1 MPSEHTGLLPRDVRE
16 AVERSFIDGAEPWD
30 INLLSATPTLEMG
43 IDIGALSSVFLCSV
57 PPAQANYL
65 QRIGR
70 AGRRDGNALAVTV
83 ANGRNHDLFFY
94 SDPLEMMAGTVHTP
108 GVFLQ
113 AIAVLERQLIA
124 YCFDR
129 WVATGIDESA
139 IPGQLRRVLDAV
151 QHQHQNQFPYNLIGF
166 VNGNRAA
173 LLSGFFGLFDPL
185 DEEAR
190 AYLTRFIQGTGEG
203 SLSWRLVNRLQQL
216 VEERKALL
224 RKVQQLKTERERLQ
238 RRPEDEATKE
248 LIDAVE
254 RERGALLSL
263 LSGLNSQPVLNFFT
277 DEGLLPNY
285 AFPEEGVTLQSVI
298 LRRRSTEQ
306 RREGDSPFEKIP
318 YVFQR
323 PAQAALSELAP
334 ESRFYAV
341 SHEMEIDQIDLQ
353 LSKTEVWRFCNR
365 CQHTERV
372 DLADRHSA
380 CPRCGSPQWADS
392 GQRHTVLK
400 LRQVY
405 STVDDRA
412 SRIADDAEQ
421 REPKFFNRQVLVDTP
436 RDASQGGFR
445 LKSDILP
452 FGFEFLRRAT
462 LREVNFG
469 PAGGDSHAF
478 SVAGR
483 ELSRRGF
490 RICRHCGKV
499 QKERRRKNEPPHTY
513 VCRLRRQPKRETA
526 EDYFESLY
534 LYRELK
540 SEAIRI
546 LLPLS
551 EVAYSEEK
559 LHSFVAAL
567 NLGLRRHFRG
577 DVHHLEVTDMRE
589 PPAADSGERIYLVIY
604 DRIPGGTGY
613 LKELMRTPDNL
624 MQVLEA
630 AYQRLIKCSCIDDER
645 LDGCYR
651 CILAYRDSRNMATIS
666 RRGATELLGEILA
679 LRDQLEPVETLAN
692 ISTNALIESK
702 LEQKFVDALAQL
714 PGAQMSKAM
723 VNSKAGSLLT
733 LPGTD
738 GRPVPWLVEH
748 QALVGPADGV
758 ALQTAIDVLLI
769 PARAE
774 DAARYRPIAV
784 YLDGLQFHHDIVADD
799 VGKRMALLLSGRYWV
814 YSLNWDDI
822 PDPGKLAKP
831 QALDVM
837 RAAGSV
843 QSDMSRLFDGLAARA
858 GWLASAEHTAAHG
871 QGSLEW
877 LASLLREPG
886 QARAAFLQRAVFR
899 GFTALAPGA
908 VRDPA
913 TRQKLS
919 YELAENAPWAVRD
932 VLSLDDL
939 DQLPGG
945 FMDALGNSIQGVEMA
960 VALPMSAMQSG
971 DAEVLTAALR
981 MHLCFDDRRTEF
993 TDDFKAHWR
1002 AFWHAVNQLQF
1013 LPGFSMATRSA
1024 MASGALDRLWSAW
1037 QALAGSTQSGTP
1049 AAVGDHSAWAEVFEL
1064 SLLGQAQI
1072 RSLIELGLPEPEVGV
1087 DLAAAEGEVVI
1098 GGDAVELC
1106 WRDQRVV
1113 VLAQKPSTAIPG
1125 WHLILEDEA
1134 MVNRVK
1140 ELMAQGVF

>member
-1 MPSEHTGLLPRDVRE
+1 RDVRE
-16 AVERSFIDGAEPWD
+16 AVERSFIGGAEPWD

-94 SDPLEMMAGTVHTP
+94 SDPLEMMAGAVHTP

-129 WVATGIDESA
+129 WAATGIDDSA

-151 QHQHQNQFPYNLIGF
+151 QYQHQDKFPYNLIVF
-166 VNGNRAA
+166 VNGNHAA
-173 LLSGFFGLFDPL
+173 LLSGFFGLFDQL
-185 DEEAR
+185 DEQAR
-190 AYLTRFIQGTGEG
+190 AYLARFIQDSGEG

-216 VEERKALL
+216 VEERNALL
-224 RKVQQLKTERERLQ
+224 RRVRQLKTERERLQ
-238 RRPEDEATKE
+238 RLPEDEATKE
-248 LIDAVE
+248 LIDAIE

-263 LSGLNSQPVLNFFT
+263 LSSLNGQPVLNFFT

-298 LRRRSTEQ
+298 LRRRSTQ
-306 RREGDSPFEKIP
+306 RRREGDSPFEKTP

-341 SHEMEIDQIDLQ
+341 SHAMEIDQVDLQ
-353 LSKTEVWRFCNR
+353 LLKTEAWRFCDR
-365 CQHTERV
+365 CQYTERV

-392 GQRHTVLK
+392 GQKHTVLK

-405 STVDDRA
+405 STVDDRT
-412 SRIADDAEQ
+412 SRIADDSEQ
-421 REPKFFNRQVLVDTP
+421 CEPKFFNRQMLVDTP

-445 LKSDILP
+445 LKSDNLP

-462 LREVNFG
+462 FREVNFG
-469 PAGGDSHAF
+469 PAGGDSHTF

-490 RICRHCGKV
+490 QICRHCGKV
-499 QKERRRKNEPPHTY
+499 QKERPRRNAPPHTY
-513 VCRLRRQPKRETA
+513 VCRLRRQPEQETA

-567 NLGLRRHFRG
+567 NLGLRRYFRG
-577 DVHHLEVTDMRE
+577 DVHHLEVTNMRE
-589 PPAADSGERIYLVIY
+589 PATADRGERIYLVVY

-624 MQVLEA
+624 MQVLEGA
-630 AYQRLIKCSCIDDER
+630 HQQLTRCSCIDDEH

-651 CILAYRDSRNMATIS
+651 CILAYRDSRNMARIS
-666 RRGATELLGEILA
+666 RKGAAELLGEILA

-692 ISTNALIESK
+692 ISTNVLIESK

-723 VNSKAGSLLT
+723 VNGKAGSLLT
-733 LPGTD
+733 LPGTG

-758 ALQTAIDVLLI
+758 AVQTAIDVLLI

-822 PDPGKLAKP
+822 PEPGKLAKP

-837 RAAGSV
+837 RADGSA
-843 QSDMSRLFDGLAARA
+843 QSELSRLFDSLAARA
-858 GWLASAEHTAAHG
+858 GWLPSAEHAAAHG
-871 QGSLEW
+871 RGSLEW
-877 LASLLREPG
+877 LANLLRAPG
-886 QARAAFLQRAVFR
+886 QADAAFRWRAVFR

-908 VRDPA
+908 VKNPA
-913 TRQKLS
+913 TRHKLA
-919 YELAENAPWAVRD
+919 YELMENAPSPVRD
-932 VLSLDDL
+932 ALSLEEL

-960 VALPMSAMQSG
+960 VALPISELQAG
-971 DAEVLTAALR
+971 DAKALAAALR
-981 MHLCFDDRRTEF
+981 IHLCFDDRSTQL

-1024 MASGALDRLWSAW
+1024 VASGLLDQLWSAW
-1037 QALAGSTQSGTP
+1037 QALAASTRSETQASR
-1049 AAVGDHSAWAEVFEL
+1049 ADHDAPWAEVFEL
-1064 SLLGQAQI
+1064 SLLGLAQI
-1072 RSLIELGLPEPEVGV
+1072 RALIELNLPVPEVGV
-1087 DLAAAEGEVVI
+1087 DLATAEGEVVV

-1106 WRDQRVV
+1106 WRDQRVA
-1113 VLAQKPSTAIPG
+1113 VLAEKPSAAIPG
-1125 WHLILEDEA
+1125 WHLIPADEA
-1134 MVNRVK
+1134 MVSCVK
-1140 ELMAQGVF
+1140 ELIAQGVF